1 MSQQFIVP
9 TLFNTFLG
17 IWYYVLMAEFDELQS
32 VPLHVFC
39 VLARVFY
46 GMCVSFPFD
55 PIVQTTLSRMILWIG
70 IFITTLDAL
79 QLVSIIQQFNSYTLV
94 DSLAILFGVVFLISD
109 LLFVLQLYRHSVA
122 TRIDFRRYK
131 EKENTQEKQDT
142 QTDPEVIIEESL
154 NDELYGLRRRNH
166 INIKF

>member
-9 TLFNTFLG
+9 TIFNTFLG

-55 PIVQTTLSRMILWIG
+55 PIVQTTLSRMILWIS

-94 DSLAILFGVVFLISD
+94 DSLAILFGAFFLISD

-122 TRIDFRRYK
+122 TRMDFRDYK
-131 EKENTQEKQDT
+131 GKEEEEEKEDT
-142 QTDPEVIIEESL
+142 QTEPEVIVEESL
-154 NDELYGLRRRNH
+154 NDELDGLRRRNH
-166 INIKF
+166 STIKF